1 MLSRFVNW
9 IGNNAI
15 QVDAVEAEAKLRE
28 TVPGL
33 LLDDEQL
40 EMSFKMERDHFYFTS
55 IRVLFR
61 DKKNV
66 TGKKVNYLSLPY
78 NSIKAFSV
86 ETGGNLDTDT
96 ELRLWSPGVGR
107 TKFDFVKG
115 RADIFE
121 IHAFFNR
128 KVLFGNCWNNLVDVQ
143 AVSTPQ
149 VETTTGS
156 MDEFLNWLGGDA
168 TEVDA
173 AYVENQLKTAPKVLD
188 DEERV
193 DLAFRCGRDMTLFTS
208 ERFLIVDV
216 KGWSGKK
223 VEYRSVLWS
232 SLRAFSV
239 TTAGGF
245 LDRDAEMK
253 LFTDLESMKEITQ
266 DFRKGKADVLGVQR
280 YISDKLLGL
289 DTGAPCGEEFR
300 GFATSEQNLFAFVGD
315 DARQIDAR
323 EVNGQLH
330 SARVVQNCE
339 TVEMAFK
346 GRRDLTVFTT
356 KRLLIVDVKGWSGK
370 KVKYISIPWR
380 HVQAFAVRSAGTWD
394 KDSEMMI
401 WTQIMHDYDAGDP
414 PSPVPGMS
422 YFEQDFQK
430 SVDIMSVHRYLTLKC
445 LGEGQDCEVSATQVL
460 ATPDGSTEKLLSWLG
475 QDARQVEPAEVDHH
489 FRSVLAQSER
499 VLMAF
504 RVGRDTL
511 CFTSHRALFVDV
523 QGLSGQ
529 KIEYR
534 SIPWRS
540 VGAFSVESA
549 GSWDRDGQVHLF
561 VRAPWMPRVSHDLR
575 KGQADI
581 MAIQTFLGMQ
591 IFGSDD
597 GSLTVPVVPAVV
609 KDPGAFD
616 AFLSWVGDDAR
627 EVDAVELNARVHSS
641 PPLLQND
648 EIAVMAFK
656 VHRDTFVV
664 TTKRLLLID
673 VKGWSGK
680 KIEYLSI
687 PLKSCTAFDVES
699 AGSFDRDAEVGI
711 YGDVPALHHL
721 CQDLRKGSADIFQ
734 IQRVLAT
741 KIVTT

>member
-1 MLSRFVNW
+1 MMP
-9 IGNNAI
+9 AI
-15 QVDAVEAEAKLRE
+15 
-28 TVPGL
+28 L
-33 LLDDEQL
+33 LLPRPAL
-40 EMSFKMERDHFYFTS
+40 
-55 IRVLFR
+55 
-61 DKKNV
+61 
-66 TGKKVNYLSLPY
+66 
-78 NSIKAFSV
+78 
-86 ETGGNLDTDT
+86 
-96 ELRLWSPGVGR
+96 
-107 TKFDFVKG
+107 
-115 RADIFE
+115 
-121 IHAFFNR
+121 
-128 KVLFGNCWNNLVDVQ
+128 
-143 AVSTPQ
+143 
-149 VETTTGS
+149 
-156 MDEFLNWLGGDA
+156 
-168 TEVDA
+168 
-173 AYVENQLKTAPKVLD
+173 
-188 DEERV
+188 
-193 DLAFRCGRDMTLFTS
+193 
-208 ERFLIVDV
+208 
-216 KGWSGKK
+216 
-223 VEYRSVLWS
+223 
-232 SLRAFSV
+232 
-239 TTAGGF
+239 
-245 LDRDAEMK
+245 
-253 LFTDLESMKEITQ
+253 
-266 DFRKGKADVLGVQR
+266 
-280 YISDKLLGL
+280 
-289 DTGAPCGEEFR
+289 
-300 GFATSEQNLFAFVGD
+300 
-315 DARQIDAR
+315 
-323 EVNGQLH
+323 
-330 SARVVQNCE
+330 
-339 TVEMAFK
+339 
-346 GRRDLTVFTT
+346 
-356 KRLLIVDVKGWSGK
+356 
-370 KVKYISIPWR
+370 
-380 HVQAFAVRSAGTWD
+380 
-394 KDSEMMI
+394 
-401 WTQIMHDYDAGDP
+401 
-414 PSPVPGMS
+414 S

-549 GSWDRDGQVHLF
+549 GSWDRDGQVNLF